1 MCVAWHAA
9 AARSRCHAVH
19 ELLLCAAH
27 SLSSAEQQNIAAQ
40 LRTPGA
46 WAAHSPCAALRCWPR
61 RAAAAA
67 AAAEAAAAVSAQ
79 ELPGGTPSGA
89 ASGSAAEG
97 WGPEGDANSGGAD
110 PDAAWPPG
118 AAAGSEG
125 TQAAGAAGGSGC
137 GDVWAE
143 LVARARA
150 GMQPAAG
157 GAGGSDTDDNS
168 RSAEGQDAPDTPALP
183 DPYPQHSY
191 TPSLSLQPE
200 WSNSV
205 AAPALPAY
213 PAPPGPSYGN
223 HQGQCFVHL
232 APSSGSS
239 SSVGVAPPSTASPWL
254 EYPTT
259 PLAQP
264 APVAGAP
271 AATPLM
277 PPPATPL
284 PPPALAAAPPF
295 PPAGPLP
302 AQPPIC
308 IAPAADGGVP
318 AGGYGEGFQAG
329 IAAAMAQLHA
339 MRGGAGAGGVPV
351 AAPAMPGLLPTPST
365 LPAPGTVDWGAVLQ
379 AGGNAYAEQAPVE
392 TRLPAGLPQLQPPGH
407 CTEAELDGLLAL
419 LCST

>member
-1 MCVAWHAA
+1 M
-9 AARSRCHAVH
+9 
-19 ELLLCAAH
+19 
-27 SLSSAEQQNIAAQ
+27 
-40 LRTPGA
+40 
-46 WAAHSPCAALRCWPR
+46 
-61 RAAAAA
+61 
-67 AAAEAAAAVSAQ
+67 
-79 ELPGGTPSGA
+79 
-89 ASGSAAEG
+89 
-97 WGPEGDANSGGAD
+97 
-110 PDAAWPPG
+110 
-118 AAAGSEG
+118 
-125 TQAAGAAGGSGC
+125 
-137 GDVWAE
+137 WAE

-157 GAGGSDTDDNS
+157 GAGGSDADDNS
-168 RSAEGQDAPDTPALP
+168 RSAEGQAAPDTPALP

-200 WSNSV
+200 WANSV
-205 AAPALPAY
+205 AAPALPAS

-223 HQGQCFVHL
+223 HQVQCFVHL

-239 SSVGVAPPSTASPWL
+239 SSVGVAPPSTTSPWL

-271 AATPLM
+271 AATSLM
-277 PPPATPL
+277 PPPAVPL
-284 PPPALAAAPPF
+284 PPPPLATVPPF

-302 AQPPIC
+302 AQPPMGT
-308 IAPAADGGVP
+308 AHAASGGVP

-339 MRGGAGAGGVPV
+339 MRGGAGAGGAPV

-365 LPAPGTVDWGAVLQ
+365 LPAPAGAVDWGAVLQ
-379 AGGNAYAEQAPVE
+379 AGGNVYAGQAPVETRLPAGLPQLQAPVE
-392 TRLPAGLPQLQPPGH
+392 TRLPAGLPQLQPPGQQA
-407 CTEAELDGLLAL
+407 EAELDGLLAL